1 MTGTVLV
8 AHPSPDLYGSDRMLL
23 ESIDAIVERG
33 HRAVVTLPEEGP
45 LLALIKESG
54 AEVRICPTPVLRR
67 SYLSPR
73 GLLTLTG
80 DAIRSLGPGRRLI
93 RDVRPDVLYLSTL
106 TAPEWLVL
114 ARMARVP
121 SVCHVH
127 EAESTPS
134 RPVRTALA
142 SPLLLADRLVVNSRF
157 SEKVLTDVLPRL
169 GRRSTVVYN
178 GVIGPTEPVPPRPV
192 IDGPARLLFV
202 GRLSERKGVLDAVDI
217 VRELERR
224 GRPVSLDVAGSV
236 YPGYEYVE
244 TELQRRVDELDD
256 PESVRL
262 HGYVDDVWKLLAEAD
277 ILLVPSRGDEPFGN
291 TAVEGTLAR
300 RPVIASA
307 SSGLLEAVAGAKA
320 ARSVPPGDPSAFAD
334 AVESMIDDWDEVRR
348 LAVIDAERAEER
360 YSPERYRS
368 EIMEQLRRLAPGPL
382 A

>member
-1 MTGTVLV
+1 
-8 AHPSPDLYGSDRMLL
+8 MLL

-244 TELQRRVDELDD
+244 TELQRRVDELED
-256 PESVRL
+256 PERVRL

-291 TAVEGTLAR
+291 TAVEGTHTCNKKAASNENPTR
-300 RPVIASA
+300 AMTGTSRPPK
-307 SSGLLEAVAGAKA
+307 GGAKEMKA
-320 ARSVPPGDPSAFAD
+320 DTRRKIKKKRAKSRSDGTVNLSGQLGEPRQQPS
-334 AVESMIDDWDEVRR
+334 RK
-348 LAVIDAERAEER
+348 LN
-360 YSPERYRS
+360 
-368 EIMEQLRRLAPGPL
+368 Q
-382 A
+382 